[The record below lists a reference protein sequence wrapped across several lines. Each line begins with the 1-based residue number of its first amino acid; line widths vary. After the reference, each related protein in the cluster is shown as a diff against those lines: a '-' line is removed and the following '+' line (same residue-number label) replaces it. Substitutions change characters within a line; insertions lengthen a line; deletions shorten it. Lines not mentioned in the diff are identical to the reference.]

1 MTFDYVDGEPVLNE
15 NIPIVLNNYQTPGDP
30 IDIDEYKAAW
40 LGIFNVVT
48 DTDLYALTYYGPYS
62 YPGYKLYSENEWLM
76 DLDPVIP
83 ASYFTTEDEAEKSD
97 IMTALSEYYNAQ
109 LQDFIE
115 GTRPLTEEE
124 YAKFQDECL
133 NEYGAAR
140 WCEIMNTAYAAW
152 QG

>member
-1 MTFDYVDGEPVLNE
+1 MVRSGLFP
-15 NIPIVLNNYQTPGDP
+15 
-30 IDIDEYKAAW
+30 
-40 LGIFNVVT
+40 
-48 DTDLYALTYYGPYS
+48 S
-62 YPGYKLYSENEWLM
+62 SSSLYSENEWLM

-140 WCEIMNTAYAAW
+140 WCEIMNNAYAAW

>member
-1 MTFDYVDGEPVLNE
+1 
-15 NIPIVLNNYQTPGDP
+15 
-30 IDIDEYKAAW
+30 
-40 LGIFNVVT
+40 
-48 DTDLYALTYYGPYS
+48 
-62 YPGYKLYSENEWLM
+62 
-76 DLDPVIP
+76 
-83 ASYFTTEDEAEKSD
+83 
-97 IMTALSEYYNAQ
+97 MTALSEYYNAQ

-152 QG
+152 KG